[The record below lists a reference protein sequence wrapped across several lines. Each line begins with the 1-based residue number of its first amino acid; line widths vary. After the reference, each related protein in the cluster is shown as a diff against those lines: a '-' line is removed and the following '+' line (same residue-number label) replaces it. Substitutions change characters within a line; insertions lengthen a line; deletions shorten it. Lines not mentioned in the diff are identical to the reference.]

1 MRKIGLLIVIGLILT
16 SKTAAKKLEGK
27 LLLENDTMEVTFH
40 VPVNLFTQEI
50 NYEKLQHKIKYF
62 DSSGKKVIISPDQA
76 EEIRF
81 IYKREE
87 IRMLSRYCSR
97 RLGRVFLMNHHLFLK
112 LEIDGKLK
120 MFKYYFTENSPVM
133 YNSSKN
139 VTTMGYS
146 FTADRYI
153 LQKSDE
159 EIFMPRD
166 LTFRKDMV
174 KYFQDCPELFLKI
187 ENKEY
192 RQKDLK
198 IVVCYYNSN
207 CAK

>member
-1 MRKIGLLIVIGLILT
+1 
-16 SKTAAKKLEGK
+16 
-27 LLLENDTMEVTFH
+27 
-40 VPVNLFTQEI
+40 
-50 NYEKLQHKIKYF
+50 
-62 DSSGKKVIISPDQA
+62 
-76 EEIRF
+76 
-81 IYKREE
+81 
-87 IRMLSRYCSR
+87 
-97 RLGRVFLMNHHLFLK
+97 MNHHVFLK

-120 MFKYYFTENSPVM
+120 LFKYYFTENSPVM

-139 VTTMGYS
+139 VTTGGYS

-166 LTFRKDMV
+166 LTFRKDMM
-174 KYFQDCPELFLKI
+174 KYFQNCPELFLKI

-192 RQKDLK
+192 RKKDLK